1 MVPRGGPGPR
11 GPDAR
16 GRAGRRRGSPSCAA
30 RLASAILDAAAAA
43 ASASSSVFAA
53 RRWFLRAPSGGEA
66 KQEPAGG
73 KRKEGVERSRGPGLE
88 GGSPRPSGAE
98 KRRRRGPAP
107 PPPSAAADPPRQR
120 LCSPARRS
128 ACPSGHAG
136 ASPPLR
142 ESPSPPVL
150 ASPFPSGPG
159 GSQRPGPP
167 PPVPAAVGA
176 PAPSHPPP
184 SSRRRRRPRLALPTQ
199 CSGRRLFRRRA
210 PGLRTDNMEAVKTF
224 NSEVGIAV
232 FASPLPL
239 PRSCPRSPPRPPTL
253 DPRPRTRP
261 AAGGLGTGPQGFL
274 QGGASGCLAVPVGE
288 GCFSVPAPLPR
299 SRGGGGGGGG
309 SGVSSTYSR
318 VAAGVEGEATGWAL
332 PRRLPTGLSAGQFR
346 RGLARPPLFLGL
358 RDF

>member
-1 MVPRGGPGPR
+1 MGAGFGFFLRSTLCSGPLPPQGAPRGCSPDSRSGEEVVCGGDRAGVGMGRAEPGLPAATLWPARARARSMVPRDGPDPR

-107 PPPSAAADPPRQR
+107 PPQPAAAGPPRQR

-128 ACPSGHAG
+128 ARPSGHAG

-142 ESPSPPVL
+142 KSPSPPV
-150 ASPFPSGPG
+150 
-159 GSQRPGPP
+159 
-167 PPVPAAVGA
+167 PA
-176 PAPSHPPP
+176 
-184 SSRRRRRPRLALPTQ
+184 
-199 CSGRRLFRRRA
+199 
-210 PGLRTDNMEAVKTF
+210 
-224 NSEVGIAV
+224 
-232 FASPLPL
+232 
-239 PRSCPRSPPRPPTL
+239 
-253 DPRPRTRP
+253 
-261 AAGGLGTGPQGFL
+261 
-274 QGGASGCLAVPVGE
+274 
-288 GCFSVPAPLPR
+288 
-299 SRGGGGGGGG
+299 
-309 SGVSSTYSR
+309 
-318 VAAGVEGEATGWAL
+318 
-332 PRRLPTGLSAGQFR
+332 
-346 RGLARPPLFLGL
+346 
-358 RDF
+358 